1 VSPART
7 VFLGTGRFGL
17 ETLWR
22 LADHP
27 AVDLVGIITAPARPA
42 GRHGNVSASPIG
54 MAAEELGVSPIL
66 TPERLRAPES
76 VEAIL
81 ALEPELAVLAD
92 YGQIVPPALLGLR
105 HGALNLHPS
114 LLPRHRGATPI
125 PATILADD
133 RETGVTLIRMDAGL
147 DTGPIVGAQTFPLV
161 GAETTPELEE
171 RLAIVSADLLEELL
185 EPWIKG
191 AVTPFVQ
198 DGSRATLTKVLDRE
212 DGRLDPALPAV
223 ELERRIRALLPWPG
237 TFLEL
242 DRVGRLIVRSAVVV
256 PAERDDEPGVIVA
269 DGKGLALTTG
279 AGRLRLGTVQL
290 AGRRALDAATAR
302 RGAPALVGSRV
313 V

>member
-81 ALEPELAVLAD
+81 ALEPELAALAD

-147 DTGPIVGAQTFPLV
+147 DTGPIVGVGVLPLG

-171 RLAIVSADLLEELL
+171 RLAMLAATVLQDQL
-185 EPWIKG
+185 EPWIAG
-191 AVTPFVQ
+191 AITPKPQVEA
-198 DGSRATLTKVLDRE
+198 DATLTTVLHRQ
-212 DGRLDPALPAV
+212 DGRLDPMRPAV

-256 PAERDDEPGVIVA
+256 PAEAGDEPGLIVA
-269 DGKGLALTTG
+269 DGEGLALTTG
-279 AGRLRLGTVQL
+279 AGRLRLGIVQL

>member
-1 VSPART
+1 MSPART

-81 ALEPELAVLAD
+81 ALEPELAALAD

-147 DTGPIVGAQTFPLV
+147 DTGPIVGVGVLPLG

-171 RLAIVSADLLEELL
+171 RLAMLAATVLQDQL
-185 EPWIKG
+185 EPWIAG
-191 AVTPFVQ
+191 AITPKPQVEA
-198 DGSRATLTKVLDRE
+198 DATLTTVLHRQ
-212 DGRLDPALPAV
+212 DGRLDPMRPAV

-242 DRVGRLIVRSAVVV
+242 DRVGRLIVRSAVVG
-256 PAERDDEPGVIVA
+256 PAEAGDEPGLIVA
-269 DGKGLALTTG
+269 DGEGLALTTG
-279 AGRLRLGTVQL
+279 AGRLRLGIVQL

>member
-1 VSPART
+1 MSPART

-54 MAAEELGVSPIL
+54 MAAEELGVSPIF

-76 VEAIL
+76 VDAIL

-92 YGQIVPPALLGLR
+92 YGQIVPPGLLGLR

-147 DTGPIVGAQTFPLV
+147 DTGPIVGVGVLPLG

-171 RLAIVSADLLEELL
+171 RLAMLAATVLQEQL
-185 EPWIKG
+185 EPWIAG
-191 AVTPFVQ
+191 AITPKRQ
-198 DGSRATLTKVLDRE
+198 DEADATLTTVLHRQ
-212 DGRLDPALPAV
+212 DGRLDPMRPAV

-256 PAERDDEPGVIVA
+256 PAEAGDEPGLIVA
-269 DGKGLALTTG
+269 DVEGLALTTG
-279 AGRLRLGTVQL
+279 DGRLRLG
-290 AGRRALDAATAR
+290 
-302 RGAPALVGSRV
+302 
-313 V
+313 